1 MMSAETSSSETPA
14 AETAPTGAA
23 PAAPAPSDAPSSG
36 EKPGHDGPATLRVG
50 LVQLRSGRD
59 PAANLDITAALVREA
74 AREGARYIQ
83 TPEVTNIMELDRQ
96 VLFATLK
103 EEAEDPTLAAL
114 RQLAR
119 DLGITLHIGSLA
131 LKVSDAK
138 AVNRGFLVAPDGEI
152 TARYDKI
159 HMFDVDLGN
168 GESYRESNA
177 YRPGERAVLGDAEG
191 VRLGLSICYDLR
203 FPALYRA
210 LAEGGAKVLTVPSAF
225 TRPTG
230 EAHWHVLLR
239 ARAIENGAFVLA
251 AAQGGRHEN
260 GRDTYGHS
268 LVVDPWGR
276 VIAEG
281 GTDPGVILAEID
293 LKEVA
298 AARARVPSLANGRR
312 FEVAEPA
319 QVGRLHV
326 VRASS

>member
-1 MMSAETSSSETPA
+1 MTTSEPTAPD
-14 AETAPTGAA
+14 APTG
-23 PAAPAPSDAPSSG
+23 
-36 EKPGHDGPATLRVG
+36 KTLRVG
-50 LVQLRSGRD
+50 LVQLRSGRE
-59 PAANLDITAALVREA
+59 PAANLDAAAALIREA
-74 AREGARYIQ
+74 ARDGARYVQ
-83 TPEVTNIMELDRQ
+83 TPEVTNIMELDRK
-96 VLFATLK
+96 VLFEKLQ
-103 EEAEDPTLAAL
+103 EEGNDATLAAL
-114 RQLAR
+114 RQLTR
-119 DLGITLHIGSLA
+119 ELGITLHIGSLA

-138 AVNRGFLVAPDGEI
+138 AVNRGFVIDPDGEI
-152 TARYDKI
+152 TGRYDKI

-177 YRPGERAVLGDAEG
+177 YRPGERAILTDVDGI
-191 VRLGLSICYDLR
+191 RLGMTICYDLR
-203 FPALYRA
+203 FPSLYRA

-239 ARAIENGAFVLA
+239 ARAIENGAYVLA

-260 GRDTYGHS
+260 GRETYGHS

-293 LKEVA
+293 MAEVA

-312 FEVAEPA
+312 FEITEPG
-319 QVGRLHV
+319 QIGHLHV

>member
-1 MMSAETSSSETPA
+1 MTPSEPTPA
-14 AETAPTGAA
+14 NSASEPRMG
-23 PAAPAPSDAPSSG
+23 S
-36 EKPGHDGPATLRVG
+36 TLRVG
-50 LVQLRSGRD
+50 LVQLRSGRE
-59 PAANLDITAALVREA
+59 PAANLDAAAALIREA
-74 AREGARYIQ
+74 ARDGAQYVQ
-83 TPEVTNIMELDRQ
+83 TPEVTNIMELDRK
-96 VLFATLK
+96 VLFEKLQDEGADATL
-103 EEAEDPTLAAL
+103 ASL

-119 DLGITLHIGSLA
+119 ELGITLHIGSLA

-138 AVNRGFLVAPDGEI
+138 AVNRGFVIDPDGEI
-152 TARYDKI
+152 SARYDKI

-177 YRPGERAVLGDAEG
+177 YRPGERAILTDVDGI
-191 VRLGLSICYDLR
+191 RLGMTICYDLR
-203 FPALYRA
+203 FPSLYRA

-239 ARAIENGAFVLA
+239 ARAIENGAYVLA

-293 LKEVA
+293 MAEVA

-312 FEVAEPA
+312 FEIAEPG
-319 QVGRLHV
+319 QIGHLHV